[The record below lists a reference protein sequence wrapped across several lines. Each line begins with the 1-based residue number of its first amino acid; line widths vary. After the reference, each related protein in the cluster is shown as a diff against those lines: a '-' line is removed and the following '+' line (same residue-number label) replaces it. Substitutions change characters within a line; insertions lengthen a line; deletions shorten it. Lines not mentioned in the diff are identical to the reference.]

1 MDLIFVIILGG
12 LWGSFANVCI
22 YRLPMGKGV
31 VSGRS
36 FCPNC
41 KKLITWKD
49 NIPIIS
55 FLFLNGKCRSCKKK
69 ISPKYLI
76 VELIT
81 IIYFLVV
88 YYLFGISISTLLFLF
103 LGLSFVIIFFID
115 LKHFIIPNVLTFS
128 LMIVGFVK
136 SFDPN
141 LNPIFPNY
149 INSLIGGIFGYL
161 IIWSIIT
168 FYNSISKLNRK
179 HDFFKNIFRQKEGM
193 GLGDAKLL
201 SAIGFWFGWISIPFV
216 IFLSSIIALLFVI
229 PSLIKKSKKL
239 SSQIPFGPYIIIG
252 TLIYL
257 IFESNIQSIIF
268 Y

>member
-1 MDLIFVIILGG
+1 MDFIFVLVLGA

-22 YRLPMGKGV
+22 YRLPLEKGV

-55 FLFLNGKCRSCKKK
+55 FLFLKGKCRYCNKK
-69 ISPKYLI
+69 ISSQYVL
-76 VELIT
+76 VETISILFFL
-81 IIYFLVV
+81 IIYFFYGV
-88 YYLFGISISTLLFLF
+88 SITTLLLII
-103 LGLSFVIIFFID
+103 LSLSFLIIFFID
-115 LKHFIIPNVLTFS
+115 FKHYIIPNVLTFS
-128 LMIVGFVK
+128 MMFLGFIK
-136 SFDPN
+136 SFIPN

-149 INSLIGGIFGYL
+149 INSLIGGIFGYG
-161 IIWSIIT
+161 IIWSIIF
-168 FYNSISKLNRK
+168 FYKQVRK
-179 HDFFKNIFRQKEGM
+179 KEGM

-201 SAIGFWFGWISIPFV
+201 SAIGFWFGWFSIPFV
-216 IFLSSIIALLFVI
+216 IFLSSLIALLSVA
-229 PSLIKKSKKL
+229 PSLINKSKKF
-239 SSQIPFGPYIIIG
+239 SSQIPFGPYIILG

-257 IFESNIQSIIF
+257 IFESNIRSIIF

>member
-1 MDLIFVIILGG
+1 MDFIFVLVLGA

-22 YRLPMGKGV
+22 YRLPLEKGV

-55 FLFLNGKCRSCKKK
+55 FLFLKGKCRYCNKK
-69 ISPKYLI
+69 ISSQYVL
-76 VELIT
+76 VETISILFFL
-81 IIYFLVV
+81 IIYFF
-88 YYLFGISISTLLFLF
+88 YGISITTLLLII
-103 LGLSFVIIFFID
+103 LSLSFLIIFFID
-115 LKHFIIPNVLTFS
+115 FKHYIIPNVLTFS
-128 LMIVGFVK
+128 MMFLGFIK
-136 SFDPN
+136 SFIPN

-149 INSLIGGIFGYL
+149 INSLIGGIFGYG
-161 IIWSIIT
+161 IIWSIIF
-168 FYNSISKLNRK
+168 FYKQVRK
-179 HDFFKNIFRQKEGM
+179 KEGM

-201 SAIGFWFGWISIPFV
+201 SAIGFWFGWFSIPFV
-216 IFLSSIIALLFVI
+216 IFLSSLIALLSVA
-229 PSLIKKSKKL
+229 PSLINKSKKF
-239 SSQIPFGPYIIIG
+239 SSQIPFGPYIILG

-257 IFESNIQSIIF
+257 IFESNIRSIIF

>member
-22 YRLPMGKGV
+22 YRLPINKGV

-49 NIPIIS
+49 NIPVIS
-55 FLFLNGKCRSCKKK
+55 FLFLNGKCRNCKKK
-69 ISPKYLI
+69 ISPQYLLI
-76 VELIT
+76 ELIT
-81 IIYFLVV
+81 ILYFLVI
-88 YYLFGISISTLLFLF
+88 YHLFGITITTLLFLI
-103 LGLSFVIIFFID
+103 LGLSFIIIFFID
-115 LKHFIIPNVLTFS
+115 LKHYIIPNILTFP
-128 LMIVGFVK
+128 LMIIGFIK

-141 LNPIFPNY
+141 LNPIFPNF
-149 INSLIGGIFGYL
+149 INSLIGGIFGYFV
-161 IIWSIIT
+161 IWSIIY
-168 FYNSISKLNRK
+168 FYKQVRK
-179 HDFFKNIFRQKEGM
+179 KEGM

-201 SAIGFWFGWISIPFV
+201 SVIGFWFGWISIPFV